1 MQLDVLC
8 TAKLLEPLLDAG
20 PPLLACKQI
29 KNIEDDGLSRAG
41 FTALSWRLDG
51 LLRNRMS
58 SGWPL
63 ACLVM
68 LDLVVWDATAG
79 YATDVHH
86 ATTAI
91 ARHRVKVLVANVS
104 SVGRLP
110 YPSCL

>member
-1 MQLDVLC
+1 M
-8 TAKLLEPLLDAG
+8 DAG

-29 KNIEDDGLSRAG
+29 KNIEDDGLSRRG
-41 FTALSWRLDG
+41 FTAQSWRLDG
-51 LLRNRMS
+51 LLRIRMS

-86 ATTAI
+86 ATAAI